1 MSLLSHFKEFRNRSF
16 LAIIGILIAS
26 IIGWFLFDP
35 VFQLLIE
42 PLEQAAERR
51 EQLVA
56 INFTGVAS
64 PLDLR
69 IKVAVF
75 IGIIISSP
83 WWVYQLWA
91 FITPGLTG
99 KEKRRTIGFTM
110 AAVPLFLGGATLAWA
125 ILPYA
130 VRILTDFLPAGSTN
144 LQDAQTY
151 IGFVTKLLLAFGL
164 AFLMPVVVVILNVI
178 NVLSAK
184 TLRNG
189 WRWAVLIAFTFAAVM
204 TPTPDALTM
213 ILVALPICLLYGIAL
228 IICELH
234 DRKQEKNALQNAAE
248 EIARE

>member
-1 MSLLSHFKEFRNRSF
+1 MSLLSHFKEFRNRIF
-16 LAIIGILIAS
+16 LSLVGILIAS

-35 VFQLLIE
+35 VFQLLKE

-69 IKVAVF
+69 IKVSIF

-99 KEKRRTIGFTM
+99 KEKRRTIGFTF
-110 AAVPLFLGGATLAWA
+110 AAVPLFLGGAVLAWA
-125 ILPYA
+125 VLPYA
-130 VRILTDFLPAGSTN
+130 VRILTDFLPAGTTN
-144 LQDAQTY
+144 LQDAQNY

-164 AFLMPVVVVILNVI
+164 AFLMPVVVVILNMI
-178 NVLSAK
+178 NTLSAK

-213 ILVALPICLLYGIAL
+213 ILVALPICFLYGIAL
-228 IICELH
+228 IICEFH
-234 DRKQEKNALQNAAE
+234 DRKQKRNALQNIE
-248 EIARE
+248 EESTS

>member
-16 LAIIGILIAS
+16 LALIGILIAS

-130 VRILTDFLPAGSTN
+130 VRILTDFLPAGTTN

-164 AFLMPVVVVILNVI
+164 AFLMPVVVVILNMI

-213 ILVALPICLLYGIAL
+213 ILVALPICLLYGVAL
-228 IICELH
+228 IICQLH